1 MMMPETL
8 YGWFQVTPR
17 RIALSLLGV
26 TVLALAAVT
35 AVTAG
40 SAPPIERTTGPEPAA
55 LLLPTMEPHLDLQLA
70 DQQFPPSVEGVPGD
84 DHSCE
89 QVFQGWTTAD
99 ERLVVLRIRRC
110 ASFEWAAYQ
119 QALIL
124 DDARQLDAEIIPT
137 DDIPFG
143 SQIVVSR
150 PSDEVTQP
158 LVVVVARRGNYVL
171 QSTMMSDQA
180 HLAEDTALA
189 LAVAELQWE
198 HLVGAPGPAIHPPVQ
213 ATLLLR
219 TGWNLAF
226 IFITLY
232 ATLNLLGWLR
242 ERCRGVRAASG
253 VPAGIPGV
261 RWLDVSER
269 STRLARRARM
279 RFWTMLVLVGLSQ
292 ALPLPTAVSA
302 AVLGLLPVVYTLG
315 RRHAPGTNQIWGRH
329 AEPQVRT
336 HRNQGRAGIGVFLS
350 SVTFVL
356 GLVAL
361 LVPAIL
367 LALSATDEVTANG
380 RWHPVVLADEPFAW
394 RLIPVPLLIIDTL
407 AVALMLLTISGALY
421 RYARRQSLL
430 DTTQKLEADNR
441 APIIFLRN
449 FSDDEVTI
457 RTSPLT
463 RKSIM
468 DKLGGH
474 QFERFEEILVRYL
487 STYGP
492 VIAVNNPNSKQA
504 PLGAARE
511 SLAHDAWQATVG
523 SRLDS
528 SAMIVVAAAPGA
540 VTKGLSWELEQ
551 IADRS
556 ALPRTLLVIPPYPSG
571 QLRNRWRRFLEMAT
585 KIDIPSGTTDHVD
598 QILVLANRGN
608 SEWDAYHARHRTDW
622 AYAVALA
629 VAAETVDRPV
639 TEVRPSS
646 G

>member
-1 MMMPETL
+1 L
-8 YGWFQVTPR
+8 TPR
-17 RIALSLLGV
+17 RIALSLLGA
-26 TVLALAAVT
+26 TVLALATVTVVT
-35 AVTAG
+35 AR
-40 SAPPIERTTGPEPAA
+40 SAPPIDRTTGPEPAA
-55 LLLPTMEPHLDLQLA
+55 LLLPTMEPDLDLQLA

-89 QVFQGWTTAD
+89 QVFQGWTTSD
-99 ERLVVLRIRRC
+99 ERLVVIRIRRC
-110 ASFEWAAYQ
+110 RSFEWAAYQ

-124 DDARQLDAEIIPT
+124 DDARRLDADITPT
-137 DDIPFG
+137 ADIPFG
-143 SQIVVSR
+143 SQIVISR
-150 PSDEVTQP
+150 PSEDLAQP
-158 LVVVVARRGNYVL
+158 IAVVVARRGNYVL

-180 HLAEDTALA
+180 NLAEDAALT
-189 LAVAELQWE
+189 LAVAELQWD
-198 HLVGAPGPAIHPPVQ
+198 HLVGAPGPGVHPPVL

-226 IFITLY
+226 LFVALY
-232 ATLNLLGWLR
+232 AVLNLIGWLR
-242 ERCRGVRAASG
+242 ERYRGVRAASG
-253 VPAGIPGV
+253 APADIPGV

-269 STRLARRARM
+269 STRLARRVRR
-279 RFWTMLVLVGLSQ
+279 RFWTMLILVGLSQ

-302 AVLGLLPVVYTLG
+302 AVLGLLPLVYTLG

-336 HRNQGRAGIGVFLS
+336 RRNQGRAGVGVFLS
-350 SVTFVL
+350 SVTFIL
-356 GLVAL
+356 GLLAL

-367 LALSATDEVTANG
+367 LALSVTEEVMANG
-380 RWHPVVLADEPFAW
+380 RWHPVVLADEPVAW
-394 RLIPVPLLIIDTL
+394 RLVPVPLLIIDTL
-407 AVALMLLTISGALY
+407 AVALILLATSGALY

-430 DTTQKLEADNR
+430 NTSQKLEADHR

-463 RKSIM
+463 RKSLM
-468 DKLGGH
+468 DKLGGR

-511 SLAHDAWQATVG
+511 SLPHDAWQATVA

-528 SAMIVVAAAPGA
+528 SAMIVVAAAPGTT
-540 VTKGLSWELEQ
+540 TKGLSWELEQ

-556 ALPRTLLVIPPYPSG
+556 ALPRTLIVIPPYPSG
-571 QLRNRWRRFLEMAT
+571 QLRDRWRRFLAMAT
-585 KIDIPSGTTDHVD
+585 KIDIPFGTTEYAD
-598 QILVLANRGN
+598 QLLILANRGT
-608 SEWDAYHARHRTDW
+608 SGWDAYHTRRRTDW
-622 AYAVALA
+622 AYAVALTA
-629 VAAETVDRPV
+629 AAENVNYRDQNPV
-639 TEVRPSS
+639 AVRPGSS
-646 G
+646 D